1 MTRITLQ
8 AHAKINLN
16 LRVLRLRPDGFH
28 DIDSVA
34 QTISL
39 HDTLTL
45 EEAPGGHL
53 DLRVD
58 PPEVSA
64 GPENLVFRAWD
75 LMSKELGGTGRRGA
89 RIHLDKRIPV
99 GAGLGGGSSDCA
111 AALVGLSRLWGIG
124 MPANRIQSLAAGL
137 GSDVPFFLT
146 GGTAR
151 LRGRGTEVE
160 PLPDLLGHSL
170 VLVYPRRSL
179 LTREVYAQMQEPL
192 TPVAETGSM
201 TSFGPTAYG
210 TVGECVR
217 IGNDLELGARKLC
230 PVIGEVKGYLLD
242 VGARSAAMSGSG
254 STVFGTFEDAAAADR
269 AAREVGR
276 RGWMVMR
283 SDPLSRAGF
292 FRDLGLA

>member
-1 MTRITLQ
+1 MNRITLR

-16 LRVLRLRPDGFH
+16 LKVLRLRPDGLH
-28 DIDSVA
+28 DIDSIV

-45 EEAPGGHL
+45 EQAPGDSL
-53 DLRVD
+53 DLTVD
-58 PPEVSA
+58 PPEVPA
-64 GPENLVFRAWD
+64 GPDNLVFKAWD
-75 LMSKELGGTGRRGA
+75 RISGTLSRTRQRGV
-89 RIHLDKRIPV
+89 RMRLEKRIPI

-111 AALVGLSRLWGIG
+111 AALAGLSRLWGIG
-124 MPANRIQSLAAGL
+124 LAQDQMQALAAGL

-170 VLVYPRRSL
+170 VLVYPRRPL
-179 LTREVYAQMQEPL
+179 LTRDVYAQVQEPL
-192 TPVAETGSM
+192 TPPAETGSM
-201 TSFGPTAYG
+201 PSFGPAEHAA
-210 TVGECVR
+210 VGDWVR
-217 IGNDLELGARKLC
+217 VGNDLERGARRLC
-230 PVIGEVKGYLLD
+230 PVIGEVKGCLLD

-254 STVFGTFEDAAAADR
+254 SAVFGAFEDAAAADR
-269 AAREVGR
+269 AAREVGW

-283 SDPLSRAGF
+283 SDPLSRAEF
-292 FRDLGLA
+292 FRDLGMA